1 MSYKALYRTYR
12 PKTFDDVVGQQHIVK
27 TLKNAISKNKL
38 AHAYLFCGPRGT
50 GKTSIAKL
58 LAKAIN
64 CEHVENAPC
73 NECDSCI
80 AANENRHADI
90 VEIDAASN
98 NSVEN
103 IRDLIEKVKY
113 APLMG
118 KYKVYIIDEVH
129 MLSQGAFN
137 ALLKTLE
144 EPPAHVIFILATT
157 EPQKVLPTIIS
168 RCQRYNFEKVSDN
181 DIVKRLS
188 YIIEQENIKASE
200 DSLRLIADLSDG
212 GMRDALSILDQFI
225 AYNKEEIS
233 VDDVNEVYGL
243 TTTAYKIDMIKSI
256 VDQDVKRI
264 IVEIENIDNK
274 GIDIP
279 RLTNDLIEIL
289 KECVIYIY
297 SKDSSLLKFLSGDEA
312 DSLCGFVNSKK
323 ALSMIEM
330 LMEAS
335 NSYRYATKASKYFE
349 VACLKMM
356 ELFDEEETVVKQVI
370 KEVKVENKA
379 DETVLNVSKPISFD
393 MDYLLSVLVKC
404 DKTNK
409 NDVLE
414 RFNSLVY
421 MQDDLEHIKYIKML
435 MDASV
440 VASGDDCIIM
450 TTKYEASANMIND
463 AKINEELF
471 WFIYE
476 KFNIKKMIYALTADN
491 FKLLVEQFRNRSK
504 NNTLPAKADITLY
517 YREEVKPLTTQE
529 KLVNIFGE
537 DIEIIKE

>member
-1 MSYKALYRTYR
+1 
-12 PKTFDDVVGQQHIVK
+12 
-27 TLKNAISKNKL
+27 
-38 AHAYLFCGPRGT
+38 
-50 GKTSIAKL
+50 
-58 LAKAIN
+58 
-64 CEHVENAPC
+64 
-73 NECDSCI
+73 
-80 AANENRHADI
+80 
-90 VEIDAASN
+90 
-98 NSVEN
+98 
-103 IRDLIEKVKY
+103 
-113 APLMG
+113 
-118 KYKVYIIDEVH
+118 
-129 MLSQGAFN
+129 
-137 ALLKTLE
+137 
-144 EPPAHVIFILATT
+144 
-157 EPQKVLPTIIS
+157 
-168 RCQRYNFEKVSDN
+168 
-181 DIVKRLS
+181 
-188 YIIEQENIKASE
+188 
-200 DSLRLIADLSDG
+200 
-212 GMRDALSILDQFI
+212 
-225 AYNKEEIS
+225 
-233 VDDVNEVYGL
+233 
-243 TTTAYKIDMIKSI
+243 
-256 VDQDVKRI
+256 
-264 IVEIENIDNK
+264 
-274 GIDIP
+274 
-279 RLTNDLIEIL
+279 
-289 KECVIYIY
+289 
-297 SKDSSLLKFLSGDEA
+297 
-312 DSLCGFVNSKK
+312 
-323 ALSMIEM
+323 
-330 LMEAS
+330 
-335 NSYRYATKASKYFE
+335 
-349 VACLKMM
+349 MM

-421 MQDDLEHIKYIKML
+421 MQDDIEHIKYIKML

>member
-1 MSYKALYRTYR
+1 MINNKK
-12 PKTFDDVVGQQHIVK
+12 PKKKVI
-27 TLKNAISKNKL
+27 
-38 AHAYLFCGPRGT
+38 
-50 GKTSIAKL
+50 
-58 LAKAIN
+58 
-64 CEHVENAPC
+64 
-73 NECDSCI
+73 
-80 AANENRHADI
+80 
-90 VEIDAASN
+90 
-98 NSVEN
+98 EN
-103 IRDLIEKVKY
+103 IRINQDDYGYFDSI
-113 APLMG
+113 
-118 KYKVYIIDEVH
+118 
-129 MLSQGAFN
+129 
-137 ALLKTLE
+137 
-144 EPPAHVIFILATT
+144 VI
-157 EPQKVLPTIIS
+157 
-168 RCQRYNFEKVSDN
+168 SDN

-393 MDYLLSVLVKC
+393 MDYCIHLYL
-404 DKTNK
+404 T
-409 NDVLE
+409 
-414 RFNSLVY
+414 FNCLYSIPSSQLY
-421 MQDDLEHIKYIKML
+421 
-435 MDASV
+435 
-440 VASGDDCIIM
+440 
-450 TTKYEASANMIND
+450 N
-463 AKINEELF
+463 
-471 WFIYE
+471 IY
-476 KFNIKKMIYALTADN
+476 
-491 FKLLVEQFRNRSK
+491 VEN
-504 NNTLPAKADITLY
+504 
-517 YREEVKPLTTQE
+517 
-529 KLVNIFGE
+529 
-537 DIEIIKE
+537 

>member
-64 CEHVENAPC
+64 CEHADNAPC

-356 ELFDEEETVVKQVI
+356 ELFDEEETVVKKVI

-471 WFIYE
+471 WFVYE

>member
-1 MSYKALYRTYR
+1 
-12 PKTFDDVVGQQHIVK
+12 
-27 TLKNAISKNKL
+27 
-38 AHAYLFCGPRGT
+38 
-50 GKTSIAKL
+50 
-58 LAKAIN
+58 
-64 CEHVENAPC
+64 
-73 NECDSCI
+73 
-80 AANENRHADI
+80 
-90 VEIDAASN
+90 
-98 NSVEN
+98 
-103 IRDLIEKVKY
+103 
-113 APLMG
+113 MG

>member
-64 CEHVENAPC
+64 CENADNAPC